1 MGSNG
6 AIRPTVLVV
15 DDDANI
21 TALLR
26 RAFAL
31 EGYDV
36 TTAATGPDA
45 TRELLG
51 KAPDIIVLDV
61 MLPGYDGVEVLRRLR
76 AAEGDG
82 ARVPV
87 LLLTARDE
95 VAERVR
101 GLDAGADD
109 YLVKPF
115 AIEELSARLRA
126 LRRRREVDPDRS
138 LRFADLVVDT
148 ASREVRRAGREVQ
161 LTTKEYE
168 LLTFLLRNARVVLT
182 RERLL
187 EAVWGINF
195 DADTHV
201 LDVYVGYLRG
211 KLEKVGPGGA
221 DRPPLPRLIH
231 TVRGVGY
238 VLREPH
244 PPLP

>member
-115 AIEELSARLRA
+115 A
-126 LRRRREVDPDRS
+126 VD
-138 LRFADLVVDT
+138 
-148 ASREVRRAGREVQ
+148 
-161 LTTKEYE
+161 E
-168 LLTFLLRNARVVLT
+168 LLARI
-182 RERLL
+182 
-187 EAVWGINF
+187 EAVHRRTAHKPAMEIEAGGLRLSLAAKRLTIDGRTIELTPTEFSILELLMRYNGQVVTRKMLCEHVWGFDWDGPTNVIEVHINR
-195 DADTHV
+195 
-201 LDVYVGYLRG
+201 LRG
-211 KLEKVGPGGA
+211 KLDK
-221 DRPPLPRLIH
+221 DRDDSIIRTI
-231 TVRGVGY
+231 RGRGY
-238 VLREPH
+238 ALAAG
-244 PPLP
+244 

>member
-1 MGSNG
+1 MR
-6 AIRPTVLVV
+6 AEAMPRPSVLVV

-36 TTAATGPDA
+36 TTASSGPEA
-45 TRELLG
+45 SRELLG
-51 KAPDIIVLDV
+51 RPPDIVVLDI

-95 VAERVR
+95 VADRVR

-126 LRRRREVDPDRS
+126 LRRRRDIDPDRT

-148 ASREVRRAGREVQ
+148 ATREVRRAGRDVQ
-161 LTTKEYE
+161 LTAKEYE
-168 LLTFLLRNARVVLT
+168 LLTFLLRNARVVLS

-187 EAVWGINF
+187 EAVWGIDF

-201 LDVYVGYLRG
+201 LEVYVGYLRG
-211 KLEKVGPGGA
+211 KLEKAGPGSA
-221 DRPPLPRLIH
+221 DRPSLPRLIH

-238 VLREPH
+238 VLREP
-244 PPLP
+244 